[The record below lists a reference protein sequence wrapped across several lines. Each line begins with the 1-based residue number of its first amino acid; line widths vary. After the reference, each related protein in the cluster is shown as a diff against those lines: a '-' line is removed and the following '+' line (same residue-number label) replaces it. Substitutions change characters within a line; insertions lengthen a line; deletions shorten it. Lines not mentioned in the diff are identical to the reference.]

1 VGATVPTQQRAL
13 CFYLNTSILIRALED
28 AEAGELLRECCSRH
42 WCIISGIHWL
52 ENWRRET
59 REAVTRL
66 LEELGVDVA
75 EFFNHVVSRINRR
88 ARLLIRNHG
97 WSPRR
102 TLDLMHVLAAL
113 RLDCDGIIAVDRFIA
128 RRAKEYGLLY
138 VNQYTGCP
146 ENG

>member
-1 VGATVPTQQRAL
+1 MSTQQRAL

-28 AEAGELLRECCSRH
+28 PKAKRFLEECCSRH
-42 WCIISGIHWL
+42 RCIISGIHWL

-59 REAVTRL
+59 REAANRL
-66 LEELGVDVA
+66 LEELGVDIA
-75 EFFNHVVSRINRR
+75 EFSNHAVSRINRR
-88 ARLLIRNHG
+88 ARLLIKNRG

-113 RLDCDGIIAVDRFIA
+113 QLDCDGVIAVDRFIT

-146 ENG
+146 EDG